1 MKVVI
6 ATKNQGKLKEFLYLA
21 QESNYEFTMLSES
34 TSSPDETGNN
44 FYENALIKAEHAL
57 NVTGLTAL
65 ADDSGL
71 EVDCLNGQ
79 PGIFSSRFSY
89 EGTDEA
95 NNKKLLNIMKE
106 TKEEDRTARF
116 RCCLVF
122 LEQNK
127 DPLSAEGTLEGR
139 IAIAESG
146 SHGFGYDPIFFI
158 PHLNSHL
165 AELTKEE
172 KNKISHRS
180 AAWKKL
186 MMKLA

>member
-57 NVTGLTAL
+57 DVTGLTAL

-79 PGIFSSRFSY
+79 PGIFSSRFSS

-146 SHGFGYDPIFFI
+146 SHGFGYDPIFFYT
-158 PHLNSHL
+158 SSK
-165 AELTKEE
+165 LTF
-172 KNKISHRS
+172 S
-180 AAWKKL
+180 
-186 MMKLA
+186 

>member
-6 ATKNQGKLKEFLYLA
+6 ATKNKGKLEEFLYLA
-21 QESNYEFTMLSES
+21 QESNFVFTKLSED
-34 TSSPDETGNN
+34 TASPEETGNS
-44 FYENALIKAEHAL
+44 FYENALIKAEHAV
-57 NVTGLTAL
+57 NVTGLNAL

-71 EVDCLNGQ
+71 EVDYLKGQ
-79 PGIFSSRFSY
+79 PGIFSSRFSSK
-89 EGTDEA
+89 GTDEA
-95 NNKKLLNIMKE
+95 TNKKLLRIMRE
-106 TKEEDRTARF
+106 TKEEERSARF

-122 LEQNK
+122 LRKNEE
-127 DPLSAEGTLEGR
+127 PISAEGTLEGR

-146 SHGFGYDPIFFI
+146 SYGFGYDPIFFI

-180 AAWKKL
+180 DAWKKL
-186 MMKLA
+186 MAKLN